1 MVKDKQMVLPQI
13 LIQANLG
20 DELMRFTIHA
30 HIGRKVFPEAPER
43 IPKVSFGEVWY
54 IPLSIASDLGDQ
66 PSFTHLCPPNK
77 RLKKVVQYAKTIPNR
92 KTSWLSTNSNANIVT
107 PRKNPDIT
115 SNTNWSPQV
124 PKIHPTSSN
133 QPILPRKVATLR
145 CCSGS
150 PPASRTTRH
159 RPPRFGP
166 QRAVASQ
173 LVRRP
178 AQPCPPGEHDKTQSH
193 IKAMIRPI
201 ETILNP
207 MSSVT

>member
-77 RLKKVVQYAKTIPNR
+77 RLKKSGSVRQDHPKQKNKLVIYQFKRQHRHPKKESWHNFKHKLIPP
-92 KTSWLSTNSNANIVT
+92 ST
-107 PRKNPDIT
+107 KNP
-115 SNTNWSPQV
+115 P
-124 PKIHPTSSN
+124 N
-133 QPILPRKVATLR
+133 Q
-145 CCSGS
+145 
-150 PPASRTTRH
+150 
-159 RPPRFGP
+159 
-166 QRAVASQ
+166 Q
-173 LVRRP
+173 
-178 AQPCPPGEHDKTQSH
+178 
-193 IKAMIRPI
+193 
-201 ETILNP
+201 
-207 MSSVT
+207 